1 MCKVKYRRTG
11 WYTMPN
17 FTPIKEIVGFK
28 CCREFGV
35 VTLKRPAQPRLDPL
49 NEVLRTL
56 SQKGELRPRLK
67 SKGASLLNEPK
78 TPWERIIPVQP
89 VVQPVS
95 QVEPVKK
102 EKTHRKYRISDYD
115 VWSDEHVLNHLTERW
130 NQNVLNLTEEDQA
143 CLRDERVISLIE
155 YNGIGAL

>member
-17 FTPIKEIVGFK
+17 FTPVKEIAGFK
-28 CCREFGV
+28 RCREFGV

-56 SQKGELRPRLK
+56 SQNRGFSPRVTLK
-67 SKGASLLNEPK
+67 SKQVSNEPK
-78 TPWERIIPVQP
+78 TPWERITPI
-89 VVQPVS
+89 QPVS
-95 QVEPVKK
+95 QVEPIKK
-102 EKTHRKYRISDYD
+102 EGRSLKTHRKYRISDYD
-115 VWSDEHVLNHLTERW
+115 VWSDERVLNHLTERW